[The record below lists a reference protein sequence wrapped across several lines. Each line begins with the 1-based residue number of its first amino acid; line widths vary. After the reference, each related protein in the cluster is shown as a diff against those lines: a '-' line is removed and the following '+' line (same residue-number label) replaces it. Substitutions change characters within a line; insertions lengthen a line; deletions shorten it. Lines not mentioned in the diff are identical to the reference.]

1 MSEHAHLTAA
11 EIRERVGHPIVD
23 ADGHFMEFMPLVD
36 DEIVTYLEEA
46 GGAALRDRFL
56 SSQSRVMDTA
66 VFADRRSDPAVV
78 DNWRAMPSWLTSSA
92 AMTRTCTSGSPT

>member
-23 ADGHFMEFMPLVD
+23 GDGHFMEFMPLVD

-46 GGAALRDRFL
+46 GGATLR
-56 SSQSRVMDTA
+56 VG
-66 VFADRRSDPAVV
+66 RRAARYPAPAVL
-78 DNWRAMPSWLTSSA
+78 R
-92 AMTRTCTSGSPT
+92 